1 MKKIMS
7 ILMVVFCGVL
17 FWGCGAPKLSSD
29 YNEDDLKAASEEVV
43 NYLVE
48 GKYEDIVDMGSDELK
63 KILTKEQIEEAYTGL
78 SSKLG
83 NYEEI
88 KKILF
93 KETEEGVAVAVIAK
107 YENGK
112 AQFTLGFNKE
122 IKLTAIYMK

>member
-1 MKKIMS
+1 MKKLMS

-17 FWGCGAPKLSSD
+17 FWGCGASKLSSD
-29 YNEDDLKAASEEVV
+29 YNEEDLKAASEEVV

>member
-1 MKKIMS
+1 MKKLMS

-17 FWGCGAPKLSSD
+17 FGGCGAPKLSSD
-29 YNEDDLKAASEEVV
+29 YNEEDLKAASEEVV